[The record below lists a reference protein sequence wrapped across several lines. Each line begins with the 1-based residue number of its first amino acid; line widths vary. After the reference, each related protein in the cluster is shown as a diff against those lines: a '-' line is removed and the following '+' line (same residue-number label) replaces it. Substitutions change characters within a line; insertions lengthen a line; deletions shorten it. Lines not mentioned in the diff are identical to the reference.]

1 MSRVKSERAE
11 FAVSTSGVLKDEL
24 RKHAYERCR
33 HFFLYMFFYKAL
45 IDWLNAK
52 HGFGLSAKG
61 LLKIHASHQADTGF
75 RSSDT
80 QHSEFDATDAT
91 IVDKVCTAFHRMD
104 ATHFCNLGIDPA
116 YGIKI
121 SNFGSQDK
129 MVFTL
134 YESLA
139 CVCMNTRLL
148 PQRVNIGPDKII
160 DALHGALATKIL
172 ETGKPP
178 VTASNME
185 IYFDSAKKA
194 LGTYKIEQQF
204 GGKNGTAACV
214 DAYLECYNK
223 DGEELW
229 KSISNNVVSECF
241 ALGLTEADYFSQA

>member
-1 MSRVKSERAE
+1 MSRVKSDRAE
-11 FAVSTSGVLKDEL
+11 AAVSTSGVLKDEL

-33 HFFLYMFFYKAL
+33 HFFLYLFFYKAL

-52 HGFGLSAKG
+52 YNYGLSAKG

-75 RSSDT
+75 RSSDA

-91 IVDKVCTAFHRMD
+91 IVDKICTAFLRMD

-121 SNFGSQDK
+121 STLGSQDN

-134 YESLA
+134 YNSLA
-139 CVCMNTRLL
+139 CVCSNTRLL

-160 DALHGALATKIL
+160 DALHGELATHIL
-172 ETGKPP
+172 GSGKPP

-185 IYFDSAKKA
+185 LYFDSAKKA
-194 LGTYKIEQQF
+194 LGTYKAEQQSA
-204 GGKNGTAACV
+204 GKNGTAACV

-223 DGEELW
+223 DGAELW

-241 ALGLTEADYFSQA
+241 ALGFTEADYFSQA

>member
-1 MSRVKSERAE
+1 MSRVKSDRAE
-11 FAVSTSGVLKDEL
+11 GAVSTSGVLKDEL

-33 HFFLYMFFYKAL
+33 HFFLYLFFYKAL

-52 HGFGLSAKG
+52 HNSGLSAKG

-75 RSSDT
+75 RSANAE
-80 QHSEFDATDAT
+80 HLEFDATDAS
-91 IVDKVCTAFHRMD
+91 IVDKLCTGFLRMD

-116 YGIKI
+116 YDIKI

-129 MVFTL
+129 MVGTL
-134 YESLA
+134 YSSLV
-139 CVCMNTRLL
+139 CVCQNTRLL

-172 ETGKPP
+172 ESGKPP
-178 VTASNME
+178 VSASNLE
-185 IYFDSAKKA
+185 IYFDLAKKA
-194 LGTYKIEQQF
+194 LGTYKAEQQA

-223 DGEELW
+223 DGLELW
-229 KSISNNVVSECF
+229 KSISNNVLADCF
-241 ALGLTEADYFSQA
+241 ALKLTEADYFSQA